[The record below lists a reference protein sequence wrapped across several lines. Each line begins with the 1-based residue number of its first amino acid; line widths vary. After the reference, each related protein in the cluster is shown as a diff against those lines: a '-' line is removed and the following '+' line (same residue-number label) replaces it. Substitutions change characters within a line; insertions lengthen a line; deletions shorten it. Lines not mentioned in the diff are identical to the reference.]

1 MNKQSVLYSNF
12 LHTPA
17 KAQLASFKVAYG
29 IAKCKKP
36 HTIAEELVL
45 PAALDLVSTMTGES
59 AAQKLQAVL
68 LLNNIISRKS
78 DKISDISDQL
88 VAKMRGNEYSLPLDE
103 ATIST
108 CDKDAYL
115 TCYVRFIDNDDNI
128 VEDLLFCKPILTNCK
143 AHELFAILNN
153 FFLENNFEWKYCV
166 GLCTDGARAMSG
178 RFGGLRTLM
187 QGVAVNAKWI
197 HCLIHREALASQQF
211 RDHLSGLLEVIAKTV
226 NFIKARPLKAR
237 LFQRLCDELGADRNN
252 LLQRKVAFR
261 RQSSLTYVR
270 IEKRIFI
277 FLKEENHALAIT
289 FEDEVFLTQL
299 GYLCDIFA
307 KLNQLYVPLQ
317 GKYTHLLKLHDK
329 ITAFKRKLQL
339 RKTDLLINNKQCDS
353 FPLLKS
359 HLNSQFLPAEY
370 R

>member
-1 MNKQSVLYSNF
+1 MNKQSVLFSNF

-59 AAQKLQAVL
+59 VAQKLQAVL
-68 LLNNIISRKS
+68 LLNNIICRKS

-103 ATIST
+103 ATTST
-108 CDKDAYL
+108 SDKGAYL
-115 TCYVRFIDNDDNI
+115 TWYVRFIDNDDNI

-178 RFGGLRTLM
+178 RFGELQTLV
-187 QGVAVNAKWI
+187 QGVAVNAKWT
-197 HCLIHREALASQQF
+197 HCLIHREALASQQL
-211 RDHLSGLLEVIAKTV
+211 RDYLSGVLEVVHKTV

-237 LFQRLCDELGADRNN
+237 LFQRLCDELGAYHNN
-252 LLQRKVAFR
+252 LLQCKVAFR

-270 IEKRIFI
+270 IDKR
-277 FLKEENHALAIT
+277 N
-289 FEDEVFLTQL
+289 
-299 GYLCDIFA
+299 
-307 KLNQLYVPLQ
+307 
-317 GKYTHLLKLHDK
+317 LHF
-329 ITAFKRKLQL
+329 FKR
-339 RKTDLLINNKQCDS
+339 RKPCTCYYL
-353 FPLLKS
+353 
-359 HLNSQFLPAEY
+359 
-370 R
+370 